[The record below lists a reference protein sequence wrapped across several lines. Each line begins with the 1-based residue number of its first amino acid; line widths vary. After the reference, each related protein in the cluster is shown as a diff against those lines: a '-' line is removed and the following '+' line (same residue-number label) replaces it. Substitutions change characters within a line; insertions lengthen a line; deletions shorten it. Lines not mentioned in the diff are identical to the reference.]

1 MSQPTFDRGRP
12 NRLQRAFFRGPVR
25 FYRGPVAGLLGSRCV
40 LMLTTKGRK
49 SGKPRTTGVSFM
61 REGSNYI
68 VFAGWG
74 VRSNWYQNLLA
85 DPEVSVR
92 VGSRQFAARAVP
104 VADPERRKALM
115 VRMQAGSGRCGPP
128 ALVRPILRATR
139 AFDYDAELR
148 LAVEQAGNLPVV
160 ELVPSKPS
168 PAGSDT
174 SRPDALRS
182 R

>member
-12 NRLQRAFFRGPVR
+12 SRLQRAFFRGPVR
-25 FYRGPVAGLLGSRCV
+25 LYRGPVASLLGSRCV
-40 LMLTTKGRK
+40 LMLTTTGRK
-49 SGKPRTTGVSFM
+49 SGAPRTAGVSFM
-61 REGSNYI
+61 REGENYV

-85 DPEVSVR
+85 NPAVSVR

-115 VRMQAGSGRCGPP
+115 SRMQAESGRCGPP
-128 ALVRPILRATR
+128 APVRSILRATR

-148 LAVEQAGNLPVV
+148 LAVQQAGELPVV
-160 ELVPSKPS
+160 ELVPVASSAP
-168 PAGSDT
+168 GSDEW
-174 SRPDALRS
+174 RPG
-182 R
+182 